1 MSRVLFFPYFSLA
14 LVTSETGGGYA
25 LPPESENSHGVGARL
40 PRERPLCASST
51 SSFARPSMDIKP
63 QSSGRFDGLES
74 LAVLAVLSFVGGAA
88 AGLLGAGF
96 RLALEQADLLR
107 EATIVRLHGAGV
119 AGLLLVM
126 AVCALAVGLAA
137 WIVRRYAPYAS
148 GSGIPHVEAVL
159 EQELPPAPIRLIPV
173 KFVGGLLAIGCG
185 LALGREG
192 PSVQMGAGA
201 AHLVGRLFRRDAAD
215 CLVLLAAGAGAGLA
229 TAFNAPIAGAIFVLE
244 ELVRRFD
251 TRIAIATFGASTGAI
266 TVSRVFLGQEPDFTV
281 QLQPYP
287 GFAAVWLY
295 LSLGVVTGLLGVL
308 YNKTI
313 LGALA
318 TADQFRHWPAEVLA
332 AVVGGAVGLLA
343 WFHPHVVGGGDVLTQ
358 RTLSGSESVH
368 WLLMVLAIRFVLG
381 PVSYA
386 ARTPGGLF
394 APLLVIG
401 TQSGLLFGILCQH
414 WVPESVVDPKALA
427 IVGMAAFFTA
437 TVRAPITGIV
447 LVTEMTANF
456 TLLLPMLA
464 ACFAAILVPTLLGDP
479 PIYESLRVGTLRLNR
494 SEQPAEAQRQPHN
507 EH

>member
-1 MSRVLFFPYFSLA
+1 MA
-14 LVTSETGGGYA
+14 TQ
-25 LPPESENSHGVGARL
+25 PPESRTFDALERL
-40 PRERPLCASST
+40 T
-51 SSFARPSMDIKP
+51 
-63 QSSGRFDGLES
+63 
-74 LAVLAVLSFVGGAA
+74 VLAVLSLVGGAA
-88 AGLLGAGF
+88 TGLLGAWF
-96 RLALEQADLLR
+96 RLALDQADIFRGL
-107 EATIVRLHGAGV
+107 AISRLQPS
-119 AGLLLVM
+119 GLI
-126 AVCALAVGLAA
+126 GLAA
-137 WIVRRYAPYAS
+137 VVAGCAVSVAVAAWLVRRYSPYAS

-159 EQELPPAPIRLIPV
+159 SQELPQAPIWLIPV
-173 KFVGGLLAIGCG
+173 KFAGGVLAIGAG

-192 PSVQMGAGA
+192 PSVQMGASA
-201 AHLVGRLFRRDAAD
+201 AHLVGRMFRRDPAD

-266 TVSRVFLGQEPDFTV
+266 AVSRLYLGQEPDFTV

-287 GFAAVWLY
+287 GFASISLY
-295 LSLGVVTGLLGVL
+295 LSLGVVAGLIGVA

-313 LGALA
+313 LGSLA
-318 TADQFRHWPAEVLA
+318 AAEKLSRWPVELRA

-343 WFHPHVVGGGDVLTQ
+343 WFHPHAVGGGDALTQ
-358 RTLSGSESVH
+358 RTLAGSETVH
-368 WLLMVLAIRFVLG
+368 WLLLIFVLRFVLG

-401 TQSGLLFGILCQH
+401 AQSGLLFGILCQH
-414 WVPESVVDPKALA
+414 WVPEAVSDPKALA
-427 IVGMAAFFTA
+427 VVGMAAFFTA

-464 ACFAAILVPTLLGDP
+464 ACFAAMLVPTLLRDH
-479 PIYESLRVGTLRLNR
+479 PIYDSLRELTLTMRR
-494 SEQPAEAQRQPHN
+494 TEERADAAKEPATGV
-507 EH
+507 